1 MIQACETP
9 QPPPVDKCRGL
20 LYLLHV
26 ACYKLQA
33 TVKTIAFISQKG
45 GAGKSTLAVHMGVA
59 ALQSGRKVAIVD
71 TDPQESAAMW
81 HRARQAPNPPVAA
94 VAVTE
99 LERALAAAETDRYE
113 FALVDSAPHVGAGA
127 AVIARLAD
135 LVVVPVQP
143 GPFDIG
149 ALPAT
154 IDLLRAA
161 GRRAVVVLSRCP
173 TRSLDVESARRSIL
187 EMNLEIVPV
196 SIGDRTVY
204 RRALAHGLA
213 VTEMDPDSIAAMEI
227 TNLYRWIESQLW
239 PKVAKPQISAA
250 S

>member
-45 GAGKSTLAVHMGVA
+45 GAGKSTLAVHMGVI

-239 PKVAKPQISAA
+239 PKVAKPRISVA

>member
-1 MIQACETP
+1 
-9 QPPPVDKCRGL
+9 
-20 LYLLHV
+20 
-26 ACYKLQA
+26 
-33 TVKTIAFISQKG
+33 
-45 GAGKSTLAVHMGVA
+45 MGVA
-59 ALQSGRKVAIVD
+59 ATQGGRKVAIVD
-71 TDPQESAAMW
+71 TDPQESTAMW
-81 HRARQAPNPPVAA
+81 HRAREASDPPVATA
-94 VAVTE
+94 SVSD
-99 LERALAAAETDRYE
+99 LERALGAAKNERYE
-113 FALVDSAPHVGAGA
+113 LALVDSAPHVGPGA

-161 GRRAVVVLSRCP
+161 NRRAVIVLSRCP
-173 TRSLDVESARRSIL
+173 SRSLDVESARRSIL
-187 EMNLEIVPV
+187 EMDLEIVPV
-196 SIGDRTVY
+196 NIGDRTVY

-213 VTEMDPDSIAAMEI
+213 VTEMDPSSIAAMEI

-239 PKVAKPQISAA
+239 PKLKQPRTSAA